1 MQPLYIKVHAA
12 DNVAIVVSPEGVT
25 LAEPIPQ
32 SHKVA
37 LQDIDC
43 GEPIRRYG
51 QIIGYAIDVRE
62 RLTR

>member
-1 MQPLYIKVHAA
+1 M
-12 DNVAIVVSPEGVT
+12 AIVASPEGLT

-32 SHKVA
+32 SHNVA
-37 LQDIDC
+37 LQDIDR